1 MGHFMISTGSRAGSS
16 RNSSIYYLVALIEAL
31 IQEAVFSLSH
41 SAAAQRRGFTGGES
55 ARLPRRLLS
64 GGALAPASSS
74 PSDKIMLWSLT
85 SHDRSELVKQSIYSP
100 ECGRLCRPELCG
112 PVLHWACG
120 EEEQIDPVQLLLLGE
135 DEVVTEPLQA
145 IGWDRHG
152 HLLLQRKSEEL
163 CDVILDP
170 LQQLPIH
177 PMVHKLQVLHISED
191 Y

>member
-1 MGHFMISTGSRAGSS
+1 MKSIAKEGAFTSRTSPTLTTRAPGRFFTANHLPSFLIWSPCTSFTWRSSVMPTPSVCGERPST
-16 RNSSIYYLVALIEAL
+16 L
-31 IQEAVFSLSH
+31 
-41 SAAAQRRGFTGGES
+41 
-55 ARLPRRLLS
+55 
-64 GGALAPASSS
+64 
-74 PSDKIMLWSLT
+74 
-85 SHDRSELVKQSIYSP
+85 
-100 ECGRLCRPELCG
+100 PELCG